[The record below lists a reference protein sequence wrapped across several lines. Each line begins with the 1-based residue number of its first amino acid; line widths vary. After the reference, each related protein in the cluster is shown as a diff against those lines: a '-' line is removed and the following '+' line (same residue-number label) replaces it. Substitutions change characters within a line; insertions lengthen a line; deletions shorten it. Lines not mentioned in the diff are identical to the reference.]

1 MMIPQVQE
9 RAVQGVGESSQR
21 DISPYRVAPE
31 RTRSEVIE
39 TFVSEMVAP
48 LIEPLASS
56 LTSNPLE
63 DEEGEGDHQDTFIEE
78 MASASWGRT
87 LIQGPAFQGLREVLS
102 QQLDLRE
109 RVLEAQKLLRWG
121 SQPK

>member
-1 MMIPQVQE
+1 MIPQVQE
-9 RAVQGVGESSQR
+9 RAVQGVSEFTQR

-63 DEEGEGDHQDTFIEE
+63 DEEGDHQDTFIEE
-78 MASASWGRT
+78 MATASWGRT
-87 LIQGPAFQGLREVLS
+87 LVQGPAFQGLREVLS

-109 RVLEAQKLLRWG
+109 RVLEAQNLLRLG
-121 SQPK
+121 SEPQ